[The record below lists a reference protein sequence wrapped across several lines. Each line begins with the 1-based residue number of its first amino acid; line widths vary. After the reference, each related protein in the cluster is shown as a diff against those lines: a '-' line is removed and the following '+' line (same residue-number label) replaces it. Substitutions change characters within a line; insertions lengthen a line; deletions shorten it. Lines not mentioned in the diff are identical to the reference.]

1 MERHLVRMSMSIIGR
16 HEGYPIYYG
25 LPDDE
30 ALARR
35 MKRDR
40 VPATDTT
47 RPILLAQRALAA
59 SPLSGEG
66 IYWLLCVG
74 VFSADGTLRNTYA
87 RQRSG
92 NVCDFEPKGHRWAE
106 RPKRDIAALHTE
118 HTAASAEYEAAQA
131 EVERLHTMLAAAQR
145 TEAAAYK
152 KARECREALAHEEQL
167 EEMRKEAL
175 GAAARAACAAAR
187 AAGA

>member
-1 MERHLVRMSMSIIGR
+1 MSIIGR
-16 HEGYPIYYG
+16 HEGYPIYHG

-59 SPLSGEG
+59 SPLSGDGREG

-92 NVCDFEPKGHRWAE
+92 KVCDFEPKGHRWAE
-106 RPKRDIAALHTE
+106 QPKRDIVALR
-118 HTAASAEYEAAQA
+118 AEYDAARAEHGAAVSETVRLEKLIWVAKETQA
-131 EVERLHTMLAAAQR
+131 ATF
-145 TEAAAYK
+145 K
-152 KARECREALAHEEQL
+152 KMRECSDALAHQEQI
-167 EEMRKEAL
+167 EAL
-175 GAAARAACAAAR
+175 I
-187 AAGA
+187 AGASPPGGSHGAL